1 MSEQAVPNDAVRES
15 PLLQFFASRRGTRS
29 PAEAGVSLGERAF
42 QGHVNLRGDPADA
55 AFLDAVQG
63 VLGVGLPTQPNT
75 VAEGDGVASL
85 WLGPDEWLL
94 ITPPSMEARLADGL
108 RDALGDTFAAV
119 TDVSGG
125 QTVITI
131 QGPHARDVLAKGCS
145 LDLHPRVFSPGLCAQ
160 TLVAGVGAIIRQI
173 DEKPSYDLIVRR
185 SLAEYLAHWL
195 EDAAQEYGLE
205 VVGDGGHVSQATR

>member
-1 MSEQAVPNDAVRES
+1 M
-15 PLLQFFASRRGTRS
+15 
-29 PAEAGVSLGERAF
+29 
-42 QGHVNLRGDPADA
+42 
-55 AFLDAVQG
+55 
-63 VLGVGLPTQPNT
+63 
-75 VAEGDGVASL
+75 
-85 WLGPDEWLL
+85 
-94 ITPPSMEARLADGL
+94 
-108 RDALGDTFAAV
+108 
-119 TDVSGG
+119 SGG

-131 QGPHARDVLAKGCS
+131 QGPHARGVLAKGCS